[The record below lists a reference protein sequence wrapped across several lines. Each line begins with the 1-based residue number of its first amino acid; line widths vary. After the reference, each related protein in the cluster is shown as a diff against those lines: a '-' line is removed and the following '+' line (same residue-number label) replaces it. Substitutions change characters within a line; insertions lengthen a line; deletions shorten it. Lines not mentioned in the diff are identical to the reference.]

1 MALVSMWRLFRV
13 STFILPYL
21 VFVDL
26 VIVFLPWPFI
36 SIALAYQ
43 LLSEI
48 FCPEPHDTS
57 VQDIYLPR
65 LPEEVFEHIASYL
78 QYRADRARFVLASQ
92 ATYRSAN
99 NSLYRII
106 ILDEHPSPN
115 VPWFRRR
122 LYRLYVCLTP
132 TTASYIRHLD
142 FTYYHDINEQY
153 LLSVLKRSINLTSLS
168 LPAIQ
173 EPIQSHLEWRGVL
186 VKQPVFL
193 TPALSIPIYSKI
205 TSLTW
210 VGPFIPFRGPEHY
223 TGRHA
228 LKLFPNLRSLKIIY
242 RPDSFAM
249 NTNTMCSNTLPP
261 SVDGVS
267 RLWGDLKSIASSCP
281 LLEELTLPFWESVY
295 SLVPMRFP
303 VLRKVHFLA
312 LDGPMKDVEYGK
324 GLLLFIGE
332 MGKIGVQV
340 TFLNPWQSQFDIL
353 SLVEELDVVANAGKS
368 LQQLAVDNELTFG
381 PIGPPRNVW
390 QGRTDILNRLE
401 WAIPSET
408 IFDRRIMLKWPISTF
423 EQPTFTVPR
432 IFTGVEFLFN
442 TPVRRG
448 DAGQFLKFRRLLT
461 EAVEIPHVRQIR
473 IEMARIDAFYL
484 AFPLFMQ
491 FLGNRRLTLQVER
504 LLLPQRKGREACW
517 IRRHWT
523 IRRRLEDNDE
533 VVLLEDLAKDEI
545 HVHPARLFE
554 KIMLG
559 MLFSGERNVQEIICV
574 FHDRY
579 SRG

>member
-1 MALVSMWRLFRV
+1 MALLSMSRLFRLCM
-13 STFILPYL
+13 FMLPYL

-36 SIALAYQ
+36 SISLALQ
-43 LLSEI
+43 FLSAI
-48 FCPEPHDTS
+48 FYPEPHDTS

-65 LPEEVFEHIASYL
+65 LPEEVLEHIASYL
-78 QYRADRARFVLASQ
+78 QHREDRARFVLAST
-92 ATYRSAN
+92 ATSRAANKYLYRS
-99 NSLYRII
+99 I
-106 ILDEHPSPN
+106 ILEEYPSLN

-122 LYRLYVCLTP
+122 LYRLHVCLTR
-132 TTASYIRHLD
+132 TTASYVRHLD

-153 LLSVLKRSINLTSLS
+153 LLSILKRCFNLTSLS

-173 EPIQSHLEWRGVL
+173 EPIQSYLERRGVL
-186 VKQPVFL
+186 IKQPVFL

-210 VGPFIPFRGPEHY
+210 IGPFIPFRGPEHY

-228 LKLFPNLRSLKIIY
+228 LKLFPNLRSLKILY
-242 RPDSFAM
+242 RPDSFAL
-249 NTNTMCSNTLPP
+249 NTHMLCSNTFPP
-261 SVDGVS
+261 SSESVP

-295 SLVPMRFP
+295 SLVPMKFP
-303 VLRKVHFLA
+303 ALRKVHFLA
-312 LDGPMKDVEYGK
+312 LDGPMKDADYGK

-332 MGKIGVQV
+332 MSKIGVQI

-353 SLVEELDVVANAGKS
+353 SLVEELDVVANAGNS

-390 QGRTDILNRLE
+390 QGRTDVLSRLE

-408 IFDRRIMLKWPISTF
+408 IFDRRITLKWPISTF
-423 EQPTFTVPR
+423 EQPIFIVAP

-461 EAVEIPHVRQIR
+461 EAVEIPHVRRIR

-491 FLGNRRLTLQVER
+491 FVGNRRLMLHVER
-504 LLLPQRKGREACW
+504 LLLSQRKGREAYW
-517 IRRHWT
+517 LRRQWR
-523 IRRRLEDNDE
+523 IRRRLEDNDDE
-533 VVLLEDLAKDEI
+533 VLLEDLAKDDI

-559 MLFSGERNVQEIICV
+559 MLFAGERNIQEIICV

-579 SRG
+579 SRS